1 MYGCDEPGSYEPLW
15 NCGEM
20 AQAEPDLE
28 VNQPCKSGNQ
38 IIYAWAKDAPELVL
52 PANTGFRKY
61 PILRESVKFQ
71 PR

>member
-1 MYGCDEPGSYEPLW
+1 
-15 NCGEM
+15 M

-52 PANTGFRKY
+52 PANTGFRKF
-61 PILRESVKFQ
+61 PILREDVKFQ